1 MSSQYPIPSPVVSP
15 NPLPQ
20 TGEGIGKGSGA
31 AVAIHPATNPASQS
45 SAAAARAFR
54 FFTFRRESCDD
65 GARYRFEVA
74 AGDRFEWLR
83 SVQPVA
89 RLGASLS
96 LYHLSAPP

>member
-1 MSSQYPIPSPVVSP
+1 LLPLTPGEPV
-15 NPLPQ
+15 
-20 TGEGIGKGSGA
+20 TGWVVLSEQFYRS
-31 AVAIHPATNPASQS
+31 
-45 SAAAARAFR
+45 RR

-74 AGDRFEWLR
+74 DGDRFEWLR

-89 RLGASLS
+89 RLGASFR